1 MYVENVCVLRC
12 PWASTVSNLVF
23 VTLFSPAVIRFFF
36 FLLQSREGRLLTGRY
51 SFDKLSD
58 DCRYGAE
65 CNGIPG
71 LGDVSLLFLFQ
82 SRDGL
87 ILQSVPDH
95 RSLGE

>member
-1 MYVENVCVLRC
+1 MSKTFVYFVVHERVLFLI
-12 PWASTVSNLVF
+12 SFSLHYSHQQ
-23 VTLFSPAVIRFFF
+23 LFAFSSSFFS
-36 FLLQSREGRLLTGRY
+36 LREGRLLTGRY